1 MDEDN
6 GEQVRKLIQ
15 TVQAD
20 LPEVATSSIMSDT
33 SIISAL
39 NETELEK
46 THKSHVFLIL
56 FILFYG
62 SFPILLEEIQLKQRK
77 QRMSHFQKHPSK
89 YSREQANFYLLF
101 QRLRPFWQTNR
112 L

>member
-15 TVQAD
+15 AVQAD

-33 SIISAL
+33 SIISTL

-46 THKSHVFLIL
+46 DHKSHVFLL
-56 FILFYG
+56 CFL
-62 SFPILLEEIQLKQRK
+62 
-77 QRMSHFQKHPSK
+77 
-89 YSREQANFYLLF
+89 
-101 QRLRPFWQTNR
+101 
-112 L
+112 

>member
-15 TVQAD
+15 AVQAE

-33 SIISAL
+33 SIVSSL

-46 THKSHVFLIL
+46 DHKSHVFFIIFVFIISSPL
-56 FILFYG
+56 F
-62 SFPILLEEIQLKQRK
+62 LEEIQ
-77 QRMSHFQKHPSK
+77 
-89 YSREQANFYLLF
+89 
-101 QRLRPFWQTNR
+101 
-112 L
+112 

>member
-33 SIISAL
+33 SIISTL

-46 THKSHVFLIL
+46 THKSHVF
-56 FILFYG
+56 
-62 SFPILLEEIQLKQRK
+62 
-77 QRMSHFQKHPSK
+77 
-89 YSREQANFYLLF
+89 
-101 QRLRPFWQTNR
+101 
-112 L
+112 